1 MLHAPIINH
10 CCVRCQISPLLVGL
24 ALSEGCGQV
33 SKLRAR
39 DSLARARESE
49 SVREMKKRER
59 KSLFL
64 FIIHDLLIPPRSA
77 HSTRPRLAREV
88 AQNSAPRSIAP
99 GQHLLQTGHG
109 SLSSRVTK
117 SRQSVSQRISLARA
131 RDSLAR
137 ESESVREMKKRE
149 SEKENL
155 YFYLLFMIC

>member
-1 MLHAPIINH
+1 MPQ
-10 CCVRCQISPLLVGL
+10 RISL
-24 ALSEGCGQV
+24 A
-33 SKLRAR
+33 RAR

-77 HSTRPRLAREV
+77 HSTRPRLAREE

-109 SLSSRVTK
+109 SLSSRVRLARLSRPAASNAADSSSLACTRTQAA
-117 SRQSVSQRISLARA
+117 SYTRQSSITVAHRGSTRSKWAQYRTWAALTP
-131 RDSLAR
+131 
-137 ESESVREMKKRE
+137 
-149 SEKENL
+149 NGPW
-155 YFYLLFMIC
+155 

>member
-1 MLHAPIINH
+1 
-10 CCVRCQISPLLVGL
+10 
-24 ALSEGCGQV
+24 
-33 SKLRAR
+33 
-39 DSLARARESE
+39 
-49 SVREMKKRER
+49 MKKRER

-77 HSTRPRLAREV
+77 HSTRPRLAREE

-137 ESESVREMKKRE
+137 DRESESVREMKKRE

>member
-1 MLHAPIINH
+1 MPQ
-10 CCVRCQISPLLVGL
+10 RISL
-24 ALSEGCGQV
+24 A
-33 SKLRAR
+33 RAR

-77 HSTRPRLAREV
+77 HSTRPRLAREE

-109 SLSSRVTK
+109 SLSSRVG
-117 SRQSVSQRISLARA
+117 SSLAT
-131 RDSLAR
+131 SCI
-137 ESESVREMKKRE
+137 KRSRFVKPGVHANASGE
-149 SEKENL
+149 LHAPIINHCCAPGQHPLQMGAVSHL
-155 YFYLLFMIC
+155 GSAHSQWAMVASGVG